1 MEILRYDD
9 SLPKMISVLENHL
22 TAADIYAGVV
32 IRDITGKL
40 AFFSAKELSEAEFV
54 ELDKSLRNGL
64 GVYGRSDRIL
74 ASVNDFGNAVLSDV
88 SAYEDFIRGFK
99 VRIVDRRL
107 VGMDWLRNPVAPAS
121 PPARFVFASLKGGV
135 GRSTALS
142 VAALH
147 LAHQGKRIL
156 VVDLDMEAPGLSAI
170 LLTSETLPRF
180 GIVDAL
186 VENGISG
193 LDDAFM
199 QDLIGSS
206 TLAGQ
211 LGRIDVL
218 PAFGA
223 SSIANPADVLGK
235 LARAYAEDVGSDG
248 SSLSILDQVR
258 DIVDRLSKPSR
269 YDVVLIDARA
279 GLHET
284 SASAILGLG
293 ADLFFF
299 GLNEEQTFQGY
310 KALFA
315 HLSRLQLKS
324 AESNWLDQVTMVQAR
339 ASGSSEDQDLFAD
352 RCKGLF
358 QDSGLTRVP
367 NSPDDVSLPAEP
379 FRNVPWDDDLLED
392 DFNTEGESELRGP
405 LVILDDERFKHYSPA
420 LRSDLMLPRIYLST
434 FGPLLD
440 RIDETLSAAGENG
453 AA

>member
-1 MEILRYDD
+1 MIVLRYDD

-22 TAADIYAGVV
+22 SAADIYAGVV
-32 IRDITGKL
+32 IRDVTGRL
-40 AFFSAKELSEAEFV
+40 SFFSARKLSDVEFC
-54 ELDKSLRNGL
+54 ELDQNLRDGL
-64 GVYGRSDRIL
+64 VAYGRSDRIL
-74 ASVNDFGNAVLSDV
+74 ASKGDFGDSVLSDA
-88 SAYEDFIRGFK
+88 STYEDIIRGVR

-147 LAHQGKRIL
+147 LANQGKRVL

-170 LLTSETLPRF
+170 LLTRDTLPKF

-193 LDDAFM
+193 LDDEFM
-199 QDLIGSS
+199 QDVIGSS
-206 TLAGQ
+206 TLAGN

-235 LARAYAEDVGSDG
+235 LARAYTEDVGPDG

-258 DIVDRLSKPSR
+258 DIVGMLSQPSR

-310 KALFA
+310 RALFA
-315 HLSRLQLKS
+315 HLSRLNLKTM
-324 AESNWLDQVTMVQAR
+324 ESSWLDQVTMVQAR
-339 ASGSSEDQDLFAD
+339 ASGSLEDQELFAD
-352 RCKGLF
+352 RCKVLF
-358 QDSGLTRVP
+358 EESGLMHLPT
-367 NSPDDVSLPAEP
+367 SPDNISLPAEP
-379 FRNVPWDDDLLED
+379 FRNVPWNDDLVED
-392 DFNTEGESELRGP
+392 DFNIESEGEPRIP

-420 LRSDLMLPRIYLST
+420 FRSDLMLPRIYLST
-434 FGPLLD
+434 FGPLLE
-440 RIDETLSAAGENG
+440 RIDETVSAAVQNGEV
-453 AA
+453 